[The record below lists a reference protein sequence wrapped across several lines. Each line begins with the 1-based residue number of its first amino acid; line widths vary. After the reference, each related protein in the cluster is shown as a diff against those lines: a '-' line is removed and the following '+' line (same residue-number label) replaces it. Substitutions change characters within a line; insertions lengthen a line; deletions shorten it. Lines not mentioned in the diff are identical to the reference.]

1 MERLEARDPHLYL
14 LTNVEYSYI
23 VVCQYMNTT
32 NSIRKTNLMH
42 TDSADPEWPVYIVKG
57 SLLHS
62 FIAQQDPSMWFSLGF
77 DYYRLDPRL
86 LGMLL
91 LLVQ

>member
-1 MERLEARDPHLYL
+1 
-14 LTNVEYSYI
+14 
-23 VVCQYMNTT
+23 
-32 NSIRKTNLMH
+32 MH
-42 TDSADPEWPVYIVKG
+42 TDSAPPDWPVYIVKG

-77 DYYRLDPRL
+77 EYYRLDPRL
-86 LGMLL
+86 YSMLLL